1 MYLYINFH
9 KLSFTQDSSYAVFSE
24 WIPKKKT
31 VTNPKQD
38 DEQCFKGAVVAALL
52 HEYINHNP
60 GRTSLPQHYE
70 D

>member
-1 MYLYINFH
+1 M
-9 KLSFTQDSSYAVFSE
+9 
-24 WIPKKKT
+24 
-31 VTNPKQD
+31 TNPKQD

-60 GRTSLPQHYE
+60 GRISLPQHYE